1 MGMWR
6 VHKINF
12 IYMTQYKDFRSANQ
26 QTYSSIFK
34 FEVTGSKY
42 AGYELSNKNHFAVL
56 QFKKIVK
63 FIAL

>member
-1 MGMWR
+1 
-6 VHKINF
+6 
-12 IYMTQYKDFRSANQ
+12 MTQSKDFRSANQ
-26 QTYSSIFK
+26 QTYCSIFK